1 MYIYIYYYI
10 HRWSE
15 LACVPTDYRD
25 VGSIVAGP
33 PGVDLSPF
41 TFPAAVR
48 MQRIRLLR
56 SPLRCMKAEGGLR
69 GMCKRCPLNLILL
82 RFRSIYIYIQL
93 VNTSEYNF
101 IGREHVHS
109 DSATLGGCWWS
120 AVGFFLGSDFQC
132 WLESRVEIIVFVFE
146 YGYIV
151 NHDYVPSHYNE
162 VHNYSFSGIYKHLF
176 RYTTK
181 HILGL
186 TNRNTMNKACARD
199 PSNLIWLI
207 LVVSNIVCSRPYLN

>member
-1 MYIYIYYYI
+1 MSVQSWQVLRVLICLPS
-10 HRWSE
+10 HS
-15 LACVPTDYRD
+15 L
-25 VGSIVAGP
+25 
-33 PGVDLSPF
+33 
-41 TFPAAVR
+41 
-48 MQRIRLLR
+48 RLLGCSEFVCSVR
-56 SPLRCMKAEGGLR
+56 HWGVWRRKGACGACAKDALSTWSCSDLDQY
-69 GMCKRCPLNLILL
+69 
-82 RFRSIYIYIQL
+82 IYIYIQL

-101 IGREHVHS
+101 IGREHVQS

-120 AVGFFLGSDFQC
+120 AVGFFLGSNFQC